1 MRRSLLADRR
11 RTHGDSMYAALA
23 QRRAVKTFLGAS
35 YIPEVLAVVEVPGGS
50 MADHLASVVRLFQHR
65 LAPERRRHRIE
76 PDRREE
82 LVGEAEH
89 RRHIVALSTQHK
101 QHAGYRGMSVPT
113 CISSTQNA
121 QLQF

>member
-1 MRRSLLADRR
+1 
-11 RTHGDSMYAALA
+11 MYAALA

-76 PDRREE
+76 TDRREE
-82 LVGEAEH
+82 LIGEAEH
-89 RRHIVALSTQHK
+89 RRHIVALSTQSTNNMPGTGACLS
-101 QHAGYRGMSVPT
+101 QRASVLRRMRSY
-113 CISSTQNA
+113 SSNSCTQ
-121 QLQF
+121 F